1 MESGRWGNRDGG
13 EKSGEIR
20 DERALHILLYLS
32 KQLASQPKVSS
43 SLSLSLSFF
52 LSPPLCQTDDRMWR
66 EGLER
71 RDSWR
76 WKDNGFWNAIALL
89 TFGDFGVLCW
99 CVCLWNP
106 SHSRISYGHSTR
118 PHWLSL
124 KHSSE
129 FRPRSCRLMIHI
141 TDPAGPRARDMRIF
155 KHYANSKNDN
165 NINLLGGKH
174 TCCILLCRITELL
187 RAIDRYVLLYPH
199 SVQ

>member
-129 FRPRSCRLMIHI
+129 FQH
-141 TDPAGPRARDMRIF
+141 AGWWFTSPT
-155 KHYANSKNDN
+155 
-165 NINLLGGKH
+165 LQ
-174 TCCILLCRITELL
+174 
-187 RAIDRYVLLYPH
+187 DRGREIWEYLSIMPT
-199 SVQ
+199 QKTTTI